1 MLRYDHISIND
12 TEHAKMH
19 HLLTDPFSRL
29 ILTPSCYNKNLGK
42 KQLKFNSYMEL
53 SYLHQNHFIPDES
66 ILDDLGVNKNDK
78 YTIVRFVSWN
88 AVHDHGHHGISNSN
102 KIKIIKNLSKYSKVF
117 ISSEGDLPK
126 ELIDFQIKIKPEKMH
141 DALAFASLFY
151 GESATMAS
159 ESACL
164 GTPAIYLDNDG
175 RGYTDELEEKYEM
188 VFNFSESNEDQIKSM
203 QKGVELLKNDY
214 KNDKCNFLRKELIDD
229 KIDLTAFLIQFFER
243 YPDSLND
250 NLKKFQIIIKS
261 LRLC

>member
-151 GESATMAS
+151 GESANNGIGVRLPRNS
-159 ESACL
+159 
-164 GTPAIYLDNDG
+164 
-175 RGYTDELEEKYEM
+175 
-188 VFNFSESNEDQIKSM
+188 SN
-203 QKGVELLKNDY
+203 L
-214 KNDKCNFLRKELIDD
+214 FR
-229 KIDLTAFLIQFFER
+229 
-243 YPDSLND
+243 
-250 NLKKFQIIIKS
+250 
-261 LRLC
+261 